1 MRVVHEVDE
10 ADTKPSIDVCK
21 SPREL
26 FSQYL
31 GEHDLE
37 DEDLLKLFD
46 ELMEEEL
53 ETYKA

>member
-1 MRVVHEVDE
+1 MVHEVDE